1 MSDNFFDDFNKKFK
15 QLFKDWTLIG
25 NDMDDFFKDFEENIE
40 IRSKG
45 SRGQNI
51 KEKNY
56 SISYNY
62 STGMKEP
69 EVVVKGNAT
78 KKDIDRFLER
88 IQKRLGNQ
96 FLNLSD
102 KKIRMLGTGEKEKE
116 VKLKN
121 YKNPRMSMTETN
133 DDIIYSIEMP
143 GIGESDLKTR
153 IYGNTFEIKAERGDI
168 LYKKNIELDLNLS
181 SKPEIS
187 ADNGLITVKFK
198 KKK

>member
-40 IRSKG
+40 IRSKS
-45 SRGQNI
+45 SRGRNV

-69 EVVVKGNAT
+69 EVIVKGDAS

-102 KKIRMLGTGEKEKE
+102 KKIKMLGTGEKEKE

-121 YKNPRMSMTETN
+121 YKSPRMSMIETASISSVPSATGTN
-133 DDIIYSIEMP
+133 ICFDI
-143 GIGESDLKTR
+143 SDLR
-153 IYGNTFEIKAERGDI
+153 
-168 LYKKNIELDLNLS
+168 YK
-181 SKPEIS
+181 
-187 ADNGLITVKFK
+187 
-198 KKK
+198 